1 MTRRDSQK
9 FRQFFQFVTDRFRPA
24 KSSLGQILER
34 ARANG
39 EIVRQSVCGR
49 RDSQGV
55 GVIRTDEGQVF
66 QSEWAKT
73 VTEWSWFCAS
83 GEVVCT
89 VVVRAFCWL
98 GDRQGPFAVQ
108 ARSHRICVVHTLL
121 GNSPDHCRSEP
132 ARDSAMSADNDVEGA
147 GPFAGKPAPTGFVL
161 FTQYSATPPI
171 IVGVSLLAIAR
182 CQPTTMSKVPAPS
195 RASPLPQDLWCSHST
210 RQLPRSLSE

>member
-98 GDRQGPFAVQ
+98 GDRQGPV
-108 ARSHRICVVHTLL
+108 
-121 GNSPDHCRSEP
+121 
-132 ARDSAMSADNDVEGA
+132 
-147 GPFAGKPAPTGFVL
+147 AGKPAPTRFVV

-195 RASPLPQDLWCSHST
+195 RASPLPQDLCCSHST
-210 RQLPRSLSE
+210 RQLPRSL